1 MCMRI
6 TCKTLWLHILVAYTS
21 KYNVNFCDVCML
33 QSKYANTKWQ
43 ETSPTQH
50 TTLSFAT
57 HNYVRKMYNML
68 RKEL

>member
-1 MCMRI
+1 M
-6 TCKTLWLHILVAYTS
+6 
-21 KYNVNFCDVCML
+21 FVCYS
-33 QSKYANTKWQ
+33 SKYANTKWQ

-68 RKEL
+68 RKVYSTIIVKSVIINLHLH